1 MVDEFEGQQ
10 SFWLDAFW
18 CQPGDIYTHPAILA
32 ATQLV
37 ESYAERNEK
46 VSGFRALYSPMN
58 ALTRL
63 LDAREMLRR
72 LRDEQHW
79 PAEKVRDESEPAVLA
94 AMKDPDLCVP
104 SGGIT
109 AINQM
114 LTERYKKWSS
124 ARRTELARLH
134 REIDDLAPQDD
145 IAALLVSFLRQ
156 DDDGEELQGHIGA
169 LLEALGDRRER
180 ADAPWTTPETLETV
194 QRAAGRPLDR
204 RRATRRLHAAVQ
216 TKCVPSGFCRARRK
230 FCPHDVWHNQTSNA
244 PLVAVRLQSCLQLA
258 NGAACTISGRA

>member
-1 MVDEFEGQQ
+1 M
-10 SFWLDAFW
+10 DAFW
-18 CQPGDIYTHPAILA
+18 CQPADIYTHPAILA
-32 ATQLV
+32 AIQLV

-46 VSGFRALYSPMN
+46 VLVFGRFIAPMN

-72 LRDEQHW
+72 LRDKRHW
-79 PAEKVRDESEPAVLA
+79 PAEKVRDESESAVLA
-94 AMKDPDLCVP
+94 AMKDPNLCVP
-104 SGGIT
+104 SGGIP

-124 ARRTELARLH
+124 DRRTDLARLH

-145 IAALLVSFLRQ
+145 IAALLMSFLRQ

-180 ADAPWTTPETLETV
+180 ADAPWTTPETLELFRGLLEDLSTDEEQQDDYTRLSRLNVYLQDFSGREGNFACGKACKDDPLGGKSASSLTHLVWLQKLLFVV
-194 QRAAGRPLDR
+194 QRWKGKR
-204 RRATRRLHAAVQ
+204 
-216 TKCVPSGFCRARRK
+216 G
-230 FCPHDVWHNQTSNA
+230 
-244 PLVAVRLQSCLQLA
+244 
-258 NGAACTISGRA
+258 